1 MEPVAVGLAGDAGL
15 LPGGRSG
22 GSSAADFGPD
32 DLAQRPIGSAGTQKT
47 FDRAFK
53 ELSNGVQTFE
63 NRSN

>member
-32 DLAQRPIGSAGTQKT
+32 DLAQRPIGSA
-47 FDRAFK
+47 DRHSF
-53 ELSNGVQTFE
+53 V
-63 NRSN
+63 